1 MSYTPTGPFTNGAAP
16 GISAAFLNALEAFM
30 VLINSAATDG
40 SISSAAGVLSAVN
53 ALLSGGLLG
62 KSTAGDIIDAS
73 TTTTILKAQ
82 TAINLAIN
90 GSTIGAVNSGGAD
103 FTGFTVTTNK
113 IRLQTGSFTRV
124 KIFIGTGSGTYTHG
138 LGSSPD
144 FVALVANNT
153 TASFGYNNPTS
164 TTVGINV
171 SSAANFVAMAFALT

>member
-1 MSYTPTGPFTNGAAP
+1 MNAVEN
-16 GISAAFLNALEAFM
+16 FL
-30 VLINSAATDG
+30 VLVNSAATDG
-40 SISSAAGVLSAVN
+40 SISAASGVLSAVN
-53 ALLSGGLLG
+53 ALLSGGLIG

-90 GSTIGAVNSGGAD
+90 GSTIGSITSGGAD
-103 FTGFTVTTNK
+103 FTGQPVTTSK
-113 IRLQTGSFTRV
+113 IRLQTGSLTRV
-124 KIFIGTGSGTYTHG
+124 KIFSGTGSGSYTHG
-138 LGSSPD
+138 LGSAPD

-171 SSAANFVAMAFALT
+171 SSAANFVAMAFALN